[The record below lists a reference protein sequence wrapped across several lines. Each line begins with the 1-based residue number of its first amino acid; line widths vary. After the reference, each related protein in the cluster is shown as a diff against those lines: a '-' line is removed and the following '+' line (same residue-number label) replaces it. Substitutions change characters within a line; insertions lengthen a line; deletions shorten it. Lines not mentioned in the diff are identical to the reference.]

1 MAKVLITSGPTR
13 QYIDP
18 VRFISNGSSGEM
30 GRSIAQAAID
40 AGHQVTIVSGPV
52 SIEYPDQAKVIE
64 IRTTKEMLEAC
75 ISEFQFHDGMIGVAA
90 PCDYQPRTVASQKI
104 KKSEQPLILELVRTP
119 DIVAELGQSKRKN
132 QWVVGFALETQDAHF
147 QAITKLEKKC
157 CDLVVIN
164 GPEAMNSA
172 NNTVEIIDRTGQ
184 IIGHF
189 HGSKSAV
196 GAAIFDEIDKRLI
209 NGQNS
214 TDGDIV
220 TDNCRG

>member
-40 AGHQVTIVSGPV
+40 AGHEVTIVSGPV
-52 SIEYPDQAKVIE
+52 SIAYPIQAEVIE
-64 IRTTKEMLEAC
+64 VLTTTEMLQAC
-75 ISEFQFHDGMIGVAA
+75 IDKFGSHDGMIGVAA
-90 PCDYQPRTVASQKI
+90 PCDYQPRTVANHKI
-104 KKSEQPLILELVRTP
+104 KKSDQPLVLELIRTP
-119 DIVAELGQSKRKN
+119 DIVAELGQSKRAD

-172 NNTVEIIDRTGQ
+172 TNKVEIIDRTGQ
-184 IIGHF
+184 IVGHF
-189 HGSKSAV
+189 NGSKSSV
-196 GAAIFDEIDKRLI
+196 GAAIFQEIETRLI
-209 NGQNS
+209 INQN
-214 TDGDIV
+214 
-220 TDNCRG
+220 

>member
-30 GRSIAQAAID
+30 GRCIAQAAID

-52 SIEYPDQAKVIE
+52 TIDYPEKAKVIK
-64 IRTTKEMLEAC
+64 ILTTTEMLQAC
-75 ISEFQFHDGMIGVAA
+75 ISEFESHDGMIGVAA
-90 PCDYQPRTVASQKI
+90 PCDYQPRTVANHKI
-104 KKSEQPLILELVRTP
+104 KKSEQPLVLELIRTP
-119 DIVAELGQSKRKN
+119 DIVAELGRSKRSN

-172 NNTVEIIDRTGQ
+172 TNKVEIIDRTGQ
-184 IIGHF
+184 IVGHF
-189 HGSKSAV
+189 SGSKANV
-196 GAAIFDEIDKRLI
+196 GAAIFNEIETRLI
-209 NGQNS
+209 
-214 TDGDIV
+214 TDH
-220 TDNCRG
+220 